1 MRLLLVE
8 DDIPL
13 GDGIRA
19 GLALEDC
26 VVDWV
31 TDGVAAE
38 RALQQERFDA
48 VVLDL
53 GLPQRPGMD
62 VLRDLRAR
70 GDTTPVLVL
79 TARDSIAD
87 RVEGLDTGGD
97 DYMIKPFDLGELA
110 ARLRALQRRRGRIPP
125 PVLRHGRL
133 AMDLAA
139 KMVTLDGVPVH
150 TSPHEYSILRTLLEN
165 AGQTVSRVALEQSLY
180 GLDIDIESNT
190 TEVYIHFLR
199 KKFGNRLIRTVRGTG
214 YIIDRCA

>member
-8 DDIPL
+8 DDVPL

-19 GLALEDC
+19 GLALENY

-31 TDGVAAE
+31 TDGEAAD
-38 RALQQERFDA
+38 RAIRQERFDA
-48 VVLDL
+48 IVLDL

-87 RVEGLDTGGD
+87 RVHGLDGGGD

-110 ARLRALQRRRGRIPP
+110 ARLRALQRRRRVSP

-139 KMVTLDGVPVH
+139 KLVTLDGVPVH

-165 AGQTVSRVALEQSLY
+165 VGQTVSRVALEQSLY

-199 KKFGNRLIRTVRGTG
+199 KKFGNQLIRTVRGTG

>member
-8 DDIPL
+8 DDVPL

-19 GLALEDC
+19 GLALENY

-31 TDGVAAE
+31 TDGEAAD
-38 RALQQERFDA
+38 RAIRQERFDA
-48 VVLDL
+48 IVLDL

-70 GDTTPVLVL
+70 GDTSPVLVL

-87 RVEGLDTGGD
+87 RVHGLDGGGD

-110 ARLRALQRRRGRIPP
+110 ARLRALQRRRRVSP

-139 KMVTLDGVPVH
+139 KLVTLDGVPVH

-165 AGQTVSRVALEQSLY
+165 VGRTVSRVALEQSLY

-199 KKFGNRLIRTVRGTG
+199 KKFGNQLIRTVRGTG